1 MTQGPTNT
9 PRAGRNSRERG
20 VTLIE
25 ILVSLLLMSFGLLAM
40 GAMQAW
46 SVAGARTSGH
56 RIVAALFAAEVADM
70 LRANH
75 SRLAGGE
82 GDAIPSMPDL
92 PAEGDPS
99 RARCRYPDCNP
110 DVLAQQDLAALRAR
124 MRLELPQGELQV
136 SPVPPTGTP
145 GMTEADLWVMWLEPR
160 LYAHDD
166 AGGRAVSREQSFDNC
181 PPSAKDREPLP
192 RCFYMRV
199 AF

>member
-56 RIVAALFAAEVADM
+56 RIVAALLASEVADM
-70 LRANH
+70 LRAYP

-82 GDAIPSMPDL
+82 GDASPSMPDI
-92 PAEGDPS
+92 PAEGDTS
-99 RARCRYPDCNP
+99 RARCRYPDCSP
-110 DVLAQQDLAALRAR
+110 DMLAQQDLAALRAR

-136 SPVPPTGTP
+136 SPVAADGTS
-145 GMTEADLWVMWLEPR
+145 GVAEADLWIMWLEPR

-166 AGGRAVSREQSFDNC
+166 GGGKPVSREQSFDNC

-192 RCFYMRV
+192 RCFHMRV
-199 AF
+199 AL

>member
-1 MTQGPTNT
+1 MTQGPTIT

-56 RIVAALFAAEVADM
+56 RIVAALLAAEVADM
-70 LRANH
+70 LRAH
-75 SRLAGGE
+75 PSPLAGGE
-82 GDAIPSMPDL
+82 GDARPSTPDS
-92 PAEGDPS
+92 PAEGDAS
-99 RARCRYPDCNP
+99 RARCRYPDCSPN
-110 DVLAQQDLAALRAR
+110 VLAQQDLASLRAR
-124 MRLELPQGELQV
+124 MRLELPQGELQLSLV
-136 SPVPPTGTP
+136 ASTGSPGV
-145 GMTEADLWVMWLEPR
+145 TEADLWIMWLEPR

-166 AGGRAVSREQSFDNC
+166 AGGGAVSREQAFDDC
-181 PPSAKDREPLP
+181 PPSAKGREPLP

-199 AF
+199 AL